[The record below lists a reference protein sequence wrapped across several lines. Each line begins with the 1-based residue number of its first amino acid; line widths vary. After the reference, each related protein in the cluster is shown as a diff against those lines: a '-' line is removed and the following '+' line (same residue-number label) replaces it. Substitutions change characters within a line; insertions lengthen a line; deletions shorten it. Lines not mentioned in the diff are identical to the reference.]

1 MFTVEKP
8 FGGSTSTISTAKA
21 NQKIENKFV
30 FTKSCP
36 MTRSARTLQSLFSSH
51 HKKLKQIDR
60 ILKETAN
67 KNLGRECSYK
77 CFFPVLIRKM
87 ISQVELHPAL

>member
-1 MFTVEKP
+1 MNP
-8 FGGSTSTISTAKA
+8 ASTISTAKA

-30 FTKSCP
+30 FTNSCP

-51 HKKLKQIDR
+51 PKKWKQIDR

-67 KNLGRECSYK
+67 KNLVRECFYK
-77 CFFPVLIRKM
+77 FLF
-87 ISQVELHPAL
+87 QF